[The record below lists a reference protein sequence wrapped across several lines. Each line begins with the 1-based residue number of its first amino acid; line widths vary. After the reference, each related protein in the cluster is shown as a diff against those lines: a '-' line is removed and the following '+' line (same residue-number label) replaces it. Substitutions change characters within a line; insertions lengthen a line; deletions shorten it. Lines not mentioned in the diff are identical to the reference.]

1 MRHPVLYV
9 AVAILVVATGVL
21 LIFGGSGDVAGL
33 APAQFANVAY
43 LSIFALLIGASLALG
58 RHRVNAR
65 LWHIAVW
72 LAIFLALAAGYRW
85 FNQPS
90 TAFVPSE
97 SAPSTAI

>member
-1 MRHPVLYV
+1 MRQPVLYL

-21 LIFGGSGDVAGL
+21 LIFGGSRDIVGL
-33 APAQFANVAY
+33 APTEFANVAY

-58 RHRVNAR
+58 RHRINAR

-85 FNQPS
+85 FNQPPA
-90 TAFVPSE
+90 AFAPSE
-97 SAPSTAI
+97 NTRSTAI